1 MVIVVFPLNA
11 LMRDQLQ
18 KLERSMNVCILQSN
32 VDEEKVAISKDV
44 DKRSLVFGH
53 PEVYVENKDVCRM
66 LKKNTFHKRE
76 QAIVVDE
83 AHLVQQWYV
92 LFD

>member
-32 VDEEKVAISKDV
+32 ADEEKVAYRKMSTNVVWCLATQRFTWKTRMFV
-44 DKRSLVFGH
+44 
-53 PEVYVENKDVCRM
+53 VC
-66 LKKNTFHKRE
+66 LKKIRSTKENR
-76 QAIVVDE
+76 Q
-83 AHLVQQWYV
+83 
-92 LFD
+92 